1 MQHFLKMIDLLWS
14 IGLLVVSATVIFA
27 YFWYETLKSKLTL
40 HDTNPNAEENSITP
54 LKPVESEFRSAL
66 YSENCDLKNKIH
78 LATTDFPKVV
88 KERNELASQR
98 DELLTDVHRWQEK
111 YDLQTLA
118 MKNALEEYDAM
129 REEYE
134 REKKELVSTMLA
146 REKNEA
152 RFKSK
157 IQELQAALTTEHLRS
172 AASLNQELQARSEL
186 QVSKSRIAELELLN
200 TRQRKR
206 IAQIESRIDSFENQR
221 LSKTFKTCKKE
232 EDGMIDL
239 ITTERSE
246 SALPKKTDP
255 HSKDDSE
262 VVKEEPEDKLLSV
275 VTTRDYGLVFGQKG
289 KRSVRCLWSY
299 NLLNTSPP
307 HGHSK
312 DFN

>member
-1 MQHFLKMIDLLWS
+1 MVDLLWS
-14 IGLLVVSATVIFA
+14 IGLVVSATVIFA

-40 HDTNPNAEENSITP
+40 HDTNPNAKENSTTP
-54 LKPVESEFRSAL
+54 LKPVESEFRSVL
-66 YSENCDLKNKIH
+66 YSENCDLKNKIL
-78 LATTDFPKVV
+78 LATTDFSKVV

-98 DELLTDVHRWQEK
+98 DELLTGVRRWQEK

-118 MKNALEEYDAM
+118 MKNSLEKYAAM

-134 REKKELVSTMLA
+134 REKQELLSTMLA

-157 IQELQAALTTEHLRS
+157 IQDLQAALTTEHLRS
-172 AASLNQELQARSEL
+172 AASLNQELQVRSEL

-206 IAQIESRIDSFENQR
+206 IAQIESRIIDSFENQR
-221 LSKTFKTCKKE
+221 LGKTCKKT

-246 SALPKKTDP
+246 SALTKKTDP
-255 HSKDDSE
+255 HSKVDSG
-262 VVKEEPEDKLLSV
+262 VVKGELEEELLSK

-289 KRSVRCLWSY
+289 KISVRCLWSY

-307 HGHSK
+307 RGNSK

>member
-1 MQHFLKMIDLLWS
+1 MIDLLWS

-54 LKPVESEFRSAL
+54 LKPVESEFRSIL
-66 YSENCDLKNKIH
+66 HSENCDLKNKIH
-78 LATTDFPKVV
+78 LATIDFSKVV

-98 DELLTDVHRWQEK
+98 DELLMDVRRWQEK

-118 MKNALEEYDAM
+118 MKNALEEYK
-129 REEYE
+129 

-146 REKNEA
+146 REKNED

-157 IQELQAALTTEHLRS
+157 IQDLQAALTTEHLRS
-172 AASLNQELQARSEL
+172 AASLNQELQVRSEL

-221 LSKTFKTCKKE
+221 LGKTFKTCKKE

-255 HSKDDSE
+255 HSKVDSE
-262 VVKEEPEDKLLSV
+262 VVKEELEEKLLSV

>member
-14 IGLLVVSATVIFA
+14 IGLLVVSATVIFS

-54 LKPVESEFRSAL
+54 LKKPVESEFRSIL
-66 YSENCDLKNKIH
+66 HSENCDLKNKIH
-78 LATTDFPKVV
+78 LATTDFSKVV

-98 DELLTDVHRWQEK
+98 DELLMDVRRWQEK

-118 MKNALEEYDAM
+118 MKNAL
-129 REEYE
+129 EEYE

-146 REKNEA
+146 REKNED

-157 IQELQAALTTEHLRS
+157 IQDLQAALTTEHLRS
-172 AASLNQELQARSEL
+172 AASLNQELQVRSDL
-186 QVSKSRIAELELLN
+186 QVSKSQIAELELLN

-206 IAQIESRIDSFENQR
+206 IVQIESRIDSFENER
-221 LSKTFKTCKKE
+221 LGKTFKTCKKE
-232 EDGMIDL
+232 EDCMIDL

-255 HSKDDSE
+255 HSKVDSE
-262 VVKEEPEDKLLSV
+262 VVKEELEEKLLSV

>member
-54 LKPVESEFRSAL
+54 LKPVESEFRSIL
-66 YSENCDLKNKIH
+66 HSENCDLKNKIH
-78 LATTDFPKVV
+78 LATIDFSKVV

-98 DELLTDVHRWQEK
+98 DELLMDVRRWQEK

-118 MKNALEEYDAM
+118 MKNAL
-129 REEYE
+129 EEYE

-146 REKNEA
+146 REKNED

-157 IQELQAALTTEHLRS
+157 IQDLQAALTTEHLRS
-172 AASLNQELQARSEL
+172 AASLNQELQVRSEL

-221 LSKTFKTCKKE
+221 LGKTFKICKKE
-232 EDGMIDL
+232 EDCMIDL

-255 HSKDDSE
+255 HSKVDSE
-262 VVKEEPEDKLLSV
+262 VVKEKLEEKLLSV
-275 VTTRDYGLVFGQKG
+275 VTTRDYGLVFGKKG

>member
-1 MQHFLKMIDLLWS
+1 MIDLLWS

-54 LKPVESEFRSAL
+54 LKPVESEFRSIL
-66 YSENCDLKNKIH
+66 HSENCDLKNKIH
-78 LATTDFPKVV
+78 LATIDFSKVV

-98 DELLTDVHRWQEK
+98 DELLMDVRRWQEK

-118 MKNALEEYDAM
+118 MKNAL
-129 REEYE
+129 EEYE

-146 REKNEA
+146 REKNED

-157 IQELQAALTTEHLRS
+157 IQDLQAALTTEHLRS
-172 AASLNQELQARSEL
+172 AASLNQELQVRSEL

-206 IAQIESRIDSFENQR
+206 IAQIESRIDSFENQ
-221 LSKTFKTCKKE
+221 LLGKTFKTCKKE

-255 HSKDDSE
+255 HSKVDSE
-262 VVKEEPEDKLLSV
+262 VVKEELEEKLLSV

>member
-1 MQHFLKMIDLLWS
+1 MIDLLWS
-14 IGLLVVSATVIFA
+14 IGLVVSATVIFA

-40 HDTNPNAEENSITP
+40 HDTNPNAKENSSTP
-54 LKPVESEFRSAL
+54 LKPVESEFRSVL
-66 YSENCDLKNKIH
+66 YSENCNLKNKIL
-78 LATTDFPKVV
+78 LATTDFSKVV

-98 DELLTDVHRWQEK
+98 DELLTAVRRWQEK

-118 MKNALEEYDAM
+118 MKSALEEFDAM

-134 REKKELVSTMLA
+134 REKKELVSTVLA

-157 IQELQAALTTEHLRS
+157 IQDLQAALTTEHLRG
-172 AASLNQELQARSEL
+172 AASLNQELQVRSEL

-206 IAQIESRIDSFENQR
+206 IAHTESRIDSFENQR
-221 LSKTFKTCKKE
+221 LKTCKKE
-232 EDGMIDL
+232 EDGMCDL

-246 SALPKKTDP
+246 SPLPKKTDP
-255 HSKDDSE
+255 HSKVDSE
-262 VVKEEPEDKLLSV
+262 VVKEELEEKLLSV